1 MPVAASSGH
10 TAHGGGAEPPNAG
23 ALRDE
28 RGQILGI
35 VALFA
40 LSLIAIGG
48 FFIDVSILFLTHR
61 NAQHLADSAVLSAA
75 GARVSE
81 PDLRETGTITFDST
95 VLAQRACAI
104 LQTHPQLSSCP
115 SGNAVVTLLPGNDL
129 QVTVTLTAP
138 VTLLAFRGRT
148 ANSVTAT
155 ATAGLTVDARASPQL
170 PAY

>member
-1 MPVAASSGH
+1 MPAVASSSNP
-10 TAHGGGAEPPNAG
+10 ASGGGPGCPYDG
-23 ALRDE
+23 APRDE

-35 VALFA
+35 VAVFA
-40 LSLIAIGG
+40 LALIAIGG

-75 GARVSE
+75 GARVTE
-81 PDLRETGTITFDST
+81 RELRETGTITFSST
-95 VLAQRACAI
+95 LLEQRACAI

-115 SGNAVVTLLPGNDL
+115 SANAVVTLLPGNDL
-129 QVTVTLTAP
+129 QVTVTLIAP

-155 ATAGLTVDARASPQL
+155 ATAGLTMDAKASPLL
-170 PAY
+170 PRY

>member
-1 MPVAASSGH
+1 MRAGASSRNAAPNGSP
-10 TAHGGGAEPPNAG
+10 EPPDAG
-23 ALRDE
+23 ALRDG

-35 VALFA
+35 VAVFA
-40 LSLIAIGG
+40 LALIAIGG

-75 GARVSE
+75 GAHVSE
-81 PDLRETGTITFDST
+81 SDLRETGAITFDST

-104 LQTHPQLSSCP
+104 LQTHPQLSACP
-115 SGNAVVTLLPGNDL
+115 SRNAVVTLLPGSEL

-155 ATAGLTVDARASPQL
+155 ATAGLTVDARASPHL